1 MVVGLTVRRGPV
13 CMCACM
19 YVCMLELHAHP
30 MGGVGEKGEKRCV
43 YSVELRWMLANR
55 CADREFP
62 DQFDEM
68 TLISLIII

>member
-1 MVVGLTVRRGPV
+1 MD
-13 CMCACM
+13 
-19 YVCMLELHAHP
+19 
-30 MGGVGEKGEKRCV
+30 GVGKKRGKKCV
-43 YSVELRWMLANR
+43 YSVELRWTLVNR